1 MKEFQHSSM
10 SDAASGTTP
19 EQPRICEL
27 PAGLFDTRNRLC
39 NMCGNY
45 VSAWFYERHQAIE
58 RTVKAQ
64 MKETAA

>member
-1 MKEFQHSSM
+1 MREFVHTPLM
-10 SDAASGTTP
+10 DAAAGATP
-19 EQPRICEL
+19 QEPHICKV

-39 NMCGNY
+39 NMCDRY

-64 MKETAA
+64 MKETA

>member
-1 MKEFQHSSM
+1 MREFVHTPLM
-10 SDAASGTTP
+10 DAAAGATP
-19 EQPRICEL
+19 QEPHICEV
-27 PAGLFDTRNRLC
+27 PRLFDTRNRLC

-64 MKETAA
+64 MKETA